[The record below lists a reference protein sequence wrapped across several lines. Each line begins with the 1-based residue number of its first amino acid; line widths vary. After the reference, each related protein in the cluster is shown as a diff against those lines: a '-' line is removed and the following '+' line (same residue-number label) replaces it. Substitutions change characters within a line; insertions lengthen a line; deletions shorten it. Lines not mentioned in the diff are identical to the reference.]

1 MGPVEFALIFQ
12 LMLELE
18 ALTFSLVSEHKILT
32 VYAFQAEEETGDP
45 GCTKT
50 Q

>member
-1 MGPVEFALIFQ
+1 MGPVEFALVFQ

-18 ALTFSLVSEHKILT
+18 ALTFSLASKHKILT
-32 VYAFQAEEETGDP
+32 VYAFQAEQETGDP
-45 GCTKT
+45 GGTKR